1 MSDHRP
7 GFARRL
13 PIDDVEEP
21 RETRDHF
28 VQSNGQM
35 YAGTHLLLDLWG
47 ASRLDDV
54 DYIEQTL
61 RQAVQAAGAELLHI
75 HLHRFTQGG
84 GISGV
89 AVLAE
94 SHISVHTWPE
104 RDYAAFDI
112 FMCGRARPALA
123 ARSIEQRLHPR
134 SCTTHQHR
142 RGLIEDV

>member
-89 AVLAE
+89 PYQCAYLAGTGLRRLR
-94 SHISVHTWPE
+94 HLHVWQGPP
-104 RDYAAFDI
+104 
-112 FMCGRARPALA
+112 RPGG
-123 ARSIEQRLHPR
+123 P
-134 SCTTHQHR
+134 
-142 RGLIEDV
+142 